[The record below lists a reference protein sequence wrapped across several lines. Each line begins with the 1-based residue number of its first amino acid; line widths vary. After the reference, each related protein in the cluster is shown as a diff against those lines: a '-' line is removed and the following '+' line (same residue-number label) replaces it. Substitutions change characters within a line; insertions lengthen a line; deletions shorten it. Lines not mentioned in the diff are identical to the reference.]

1 MMERLNVSH
10 QLVLLDFNFE
20 RRVIKGVTELSIEPK
35 AHDLT
40 IIQLHC
46 ERPVVRSVS
55 IDGYKC
61 DFKHAAPNTR
71 QKLLKTS
78 LRIQSDNTGDGE
90 LAINIPEQVQIT
102 PIDNN
107 IQNSIEPEPSPTY
120 KALKLRIEFYIV
132 NPTAGIVFG
141 MSDTDDRLTT
151 VHTETKLYPS
161 STRSWLP
168 CLDSIHQRSTWDLFF
183 SVPACAG
190 SLDDPQSLLPLTVVS
205 SGELSSLVIH
215 PQDPLKRIYRYIM
228 STATPA
234 CTLGFAIGPFTSA
247 CTLDG
252 SLLSN
257 GESSDSQTEQNVTA
271 SQTEAVGRNDGT
283 KGSAGANENSGEK
296 DKQNNQRAE
305 DRNTISDDED
315 KDKDK
320 DGDDTQK
327 VPSLNEDKTV
337 EDASIENLASRA
349 NHNAN
354 LRKATV
360 DAIGG
365 VFAFT
370 YPGLQAELMNT
381 CEFIPEALAFH
392 SQEFGSYP
400 YATYKVV
407 FMDGLREPIISCAS
421 LTIVSTDF
429 LHPRFIIEQV
439 YETRRCLGLAIAQQW
454 FGTYIVPETWSDYW
468 LVVGLAGYIASLFVK
483 HNLGNNEHRYR
494 LKRDMTRL
502 CHADVNQRPISY
514 PEQPPVVRQDEVEF
528 VQLKAPIILYMI
540 DRRMMKGGMSL
551 GLHRI
556 VPKIL
561 VAAMS
566 GDLGISNAVGTTW
579 FLKMCRKVSGV
590 DLQVFSDQWIFGT
603 GCPVFHF
610 SYAFNRKKLAVEIMM
625 HQESTN
631 SKATAPWAKPQ
642 LFDGQM
648 TARIREAD
656 GTPYEHV
663 LDIHESWKK
672 FEVQFNTKYKRIRR
686 STKRFH
692 MRQMAAAAEE
702 LNVNAEVL
710 GIEDDDETYSNIALF
725 GAENEQ
731 EKRDWRVVEWGEDD
745 EESLASATFEWIRMD
760 SDMEWACIIH
770 FEQPDF
776 MWAAQLQK
784 DRDVAAQL
792 EAVDALQHLPSSAAS
807 TTLMRTVMD
816 GRVFYRI
823 RVDAALALEKFAK
836 ESLDWIGLHHLI
848 KIYKNRY
855 CLPPPPSLRGT
866 SGDNQGDSEDISV
879 ARLPRPNNFANIGEY
894 FTQKAILAA
903 LSNIRDKNNEAPL
916 AARRVMMGAL
926 KYNDNSENVYSD
938 CNFLSNLI
946 RALTNSII
954 NSKRFSRMYSIGAAP
969 RGDDAVLNE
978 IERLRKLDMMVPS
991 YHNIVTRGC
1000 MEVLLRLSL
1009 VQQQE
1014 NLFNTALFFSMA
1026 TPDAYVA
1033 VREVAVGGLI
1043 LHWGPSDPIFSK
1055 FFVALATD
1063 TDSPRLATTTSR
1075 YLMELMMIRAMA
1087 YGQQHNSL
1095 LFMEERGK
1103 EVVEYIDTDA
1113 RLVGGME
1120 SFIDSIDDSSELR
1133 TIFSSAM
1140 YDSTLT
1146 HSSQL
1151 LLGAFNV
1158 LIYQIVD
1165 CSLPPREPKARKK
1178 LKIKLGGKRKGV
1190 AGSKGVGTGPQSAT
1204 RSNASSDSEDMPL
1217 ALSMPANV
1225 PQYPAVAGNHRI
1237 SEDPFSADL
1246 VPGEFDDFSDMPL
1259 ASSIG
1264 EHGTPATGRRK
1275 WKRRHSQ
1282 QESYASHGGDNQSSS
1297 YSLPPIAGTRPP
1309 QINASDSQANVSAYP
1324 ALQGQQEAPA
1334 PGNIQQPQVKVK
1346 LKLKFAK
1353 TSSPAQPETPLP
1365 QQQQS
1370 SSVAAHH
1377 HHFSPTMSPPLIHST
1392 VPRVSSP
1399 LAAHSDSP
1407 SRRSHGRGTPSAWSP
1422 AYNPPEIDTST
1433 EFGVPRERQRADS
1446 YPVLK
1451 DEYPLDNIG
1460 QNNEGADSQNQMA
1473 SVNVGGS
1480 LEKTGKIKRAKTE
1493 KTAKATQP
1501 NSSGLSSATQK
1512 LLTRILRKISKH
1524 HSAFPFSRPVD
1535 VVLDGCPTYYD
1546 IIKHPM
1552 DLGTIKTKLESP
1564 GRYSNTDE
1572 FETDI
1577 RLMLSNC
1584 YAFNPAGT
1592 PVYMMGKEVEN
1603 IFEKEWAKAALSAAG
1618 ASLPGVVA
1626 EINNGPGPRDVS
1638 SAAKSLAAA
1647 VPESNEQNVS
1657 STIKNDNTEANPSGA
1672 KAASK
1677 RSNKRKSAGSL
1688 LTEENSNLQPA
1699 PVAVSQKR
1707 SRKDNSEAASF
1718 NNMPED
1724 VHIEG
1729 EAFVVPA
1736 KNSKA
1741 ASVKLKVSKTLSTQN
1756 QPQSVSSEP
1765 IGVNNLDDPDAI
1777 MEYLDKTDGLHASE
1791 AKSKPATKQRIVD
1804 FKAMCN
1810 RVLLRLQAQA
1820 SALEFMAPV
1829 DPEKQGVPTYPL
1841 IVKNPMDLGTVRK
1854 KLDRNVYK
1862 SAEEFCHDVCLVLSN
1877 CFLFNKPGTYVHTQ
1891 GETLN
1896 RIFKS
1901 VWKQHTGVDDP
1912 EDVMELQ
1919 QPYEEIPMG
1928 DKEVERARSV
1938 INKLKRDD
1946 SAWPFLKP
1954 VDPVALGVP
1963 TYFDI
1968 VKNPMDLSTVQ
1979 KKLGKKAYKW
1989 VADFAADIQLIVD
2002 DCFLFNLPDT
2012 PVYDCGKAFKNAAS
2026 KLLEP
2031 DSWNQWLAPS

>member
-1 MMERLNVSH
+1 
-10 QLVLLDFNFE
+10 
-20 RRVIKGVTELSIEPK
+20 
-35 AHDLT
+35 
-40 IIQLHC
+40 
-46 ERPVVRSVS
+46 
-55 IDGYKC
+55 
-61 DFKHAAPNTR
+61 
-71 QKLLKTS
+71 
-78 LRIQSDNTGDGE
+78 
-90 LAINIPEQVQIT
+90 
-102 PIDNN
+102 
-107 IQNSIEPEPSPTY
+107 
-120 KALKLRIEFYIV
+120 
-132 NPTAGIVFG
+132 

-271 SQTEAVGRNDGT
+271 SQTEA
-283 KGSAGANENSGEK
+283 
-296 DKQNNQRAE
+296 
-305 DRNTISDDED
+305 
-315 KDKDK
+315 
-320 DGDDTQK
+320 
-327 VPSLNEDKTV
+327 
-337 EDASIENLASRA
+337 
-349 NHNAN
+349 
-354 LRKATV
+354 
-360 DAIGG
+360 
-365 VFAFT
+365 
-370 YPGLQAELMNT
+370 
-381 CEFIPEALAFH
+381 
-392 SQEFGSYP
+392 
-400 YATYKVV
+400 VV

-1000 MEVLLRLSL
+1000 MEVLLRL
-1009 VQQQE
+1009 
-1014 NLFNTALFFSMA
+1014 MA

-1158 LIYQIVD
+1158 LIYQI
-1165 CSLPPREPKARKK
+1165 
-1178 LKIKLGGKRKGV
+1178 
-1190 AGSKGVGTGPQSAT
+1190 
-1204 RSNASSDSEDMPL
+1204 
-1217 ALSMPANV
+1217 
-1225 PQYPAVAGNHRI
+1225 
-1237 SEDPFSADL
+1237 
-1246 VPGEFDDFSDMPL
+1246 
-1259 ASSIG
+1259 
-1264 EHGTPATGRRK
+1264 
-1275 WKRRHSQ
+1275 
-1282 QESYASHGGDNQSSS
+1282 
-1297 YSLPPIAGTRPP
+1297 
-1309 QINASDSQANVSAYP
+1309 
-1324 ALQGQQEAPA
+1324 
-1334 PGNIQQPQVKVK
+1334 PQVKVK

-1603 IFEKEWAKAALSAAG
+1603 IFEK
-1618 ASLPGVVA
+1618 
-1626 EINNGPGPRDVS
+1626 D
-1638 SAAKSLAAA
+1638 
-1647 VPESNEQNVS
+1647 
-1657 STIKNDNTEANPSGA
+1657 
-1672 KAASK
+1672 
-1677 RSNKRKSAGSL
+1677 
-1688 LTEENSNLQPA
+1688 
-1699 PVAVSQKR
+1699 
-1707 SRKDNSEAASF
+1707 EAASF